1 MKSLVPHTWHVVA
14 ADLLILVEN
23 EDQDAERG
31 RCPDRIDR
39 ENGDPGMEVLQ
50 YDSD

>member
-1 MKSLVPHTWHVVA
+1 MKSVVPHTWHAVA
-14 ADLLILVEN
+14 DPTILVEN
-23 EDQDAERG
+23 EDQDAEQG